1 MKYYFLLLILSLP
14 IATSAQDTTKVRRFT
29 ALILTFSPQYSYR
42 ALQYNADSQWLESLR
57 DNEVPG
63 AGFKARAQ
71 VRYRISDRMDLLGGV
86 EYANHGIK
94 TRYEDL
100 TWAGD
105 AAGLPE
111 KSRTIYRYKFL
122 AIPLHV
128 NYTLTTREHLRVYA
142 VGGVTTSV
150 FLSRKTKVDVGD
162 DHHASAKTVGF
173 AKFTWSATLGAGL
186 EYTLGP
192 RFSVRAE
199 PFIEHYFNS
208 ISTDDHTKEYLF
220 AFGLSA
226 SVVWALKG

>member
-1 MKYYFLLLILSLP
+1 MKYFIVLIILTFP
-14 IATSAQDTTKVRRFT
+14 IAAIAQDTTKVRRFT
-29 ALILTFSPQYSYR
+29 GLVLTFSPQYSYR
-42 ALQYNADSQWLESLR
+42 SLQYDADGRWLESLR

-63 AGFKARAQ
+63 TGFKARAQ
-71 VRYRISDRMDLLGGV
+71 VRYHINNRIDLLGGV
-86 EYANHGIK
+86 EYANHSIK

-100 TWAGD
+100 TWSGD

-122 AIPLHV
+122 AIPLHI
-128 NYTLTTREHLRVYA
+128 NYTLKTHDNLRVYA

-150 FLSRKTKVDVGD
+150 FLSRKTKVDLGG

-186 EYTLGP
+186 EYALG
-192 RFSVRAE
+192 RKFSVRAE
-199 PFIEHYFNS
+199 PFFEHYFKS

-220 AFGLSA
+220 AVGLSTG
-226 SVVWALKG
+226 VVWAFKG